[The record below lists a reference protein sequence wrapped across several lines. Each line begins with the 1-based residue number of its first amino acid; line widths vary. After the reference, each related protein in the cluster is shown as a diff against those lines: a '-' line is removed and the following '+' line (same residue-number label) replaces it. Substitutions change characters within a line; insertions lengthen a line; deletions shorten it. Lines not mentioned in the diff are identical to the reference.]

1 MPNSSRLLAH
11 LFSVAILAMLSGCGS
26 EGSSNSQDED
36 TESDTP
42 TNEPDPSTDP
52 TTPAAAEVSLS
63 FDAIKTLRFDWTDVE
78 GATHYILLENPDGQ
92 SGFSPLGEP
101 IAQGTETLA
110 LEIPTF
116 SRFDAEYILQSCN
129 EVGCVD
135 ASTLTID
142 DGLND
147 LIGYIK
153 PSDVDN
159 ASFFGTAVSLSAD
172 GNTLAVGAPQAR
184 AFSDGSGNKVGIVYV
199 FTKAGPG
206 QWAEQQRL
214 PASTRGSGDNFGV
227 ALSLSADGNTLAVG
241 ANNEDSDADGIGG
254 DETNN
259 DAANAGAAYVFTRAE
274 GVWSEP
280 TFIKANTSDS
290 NDKFGES
297 VELNDAGTVLV
308 VGAPSEQSDAQVING
323 QQNNNVTN
331 AGAVYVFT
339 RDDDTWQQQA
349 YIKASDATGDEFF
362 GRSISLDSEGST
374 LAVSAFLEDSSDT
387 GVNGD
392 AFDIAANKSGAA
404 YVFVHD
410 GANWTQQAFIKASN
424 TEEQDRFGNSISISG
439 DGDTLAVGTIRED
452 SAVTGIDGDQSNNE
466 APSAG
471 AVYVFTRTDADWA
484 QQAYLKASNTDAGD
498 SFGSA
503 VSLSH
508 TGDVLVVGAV
518 NEASTA
524 VGINGNEFDNTDPA
538 GAAYVFRRTGQA
550 WTQHAYLKATNTD
563 SGDSF
568 GNAVSLSGD
577 GETLAIAARN
587 EGGNATGTQASA
599 EEQADNSKSN
609 RGVVYLY

>member
-1 MPNSSRLLAH
+1 MLMPMRSIALLLSFALLALLGGCNSS
-11 LFSVAILAMLSGCGS
+11 SS
-26 EGSSNSQDED
+26 ENNAQNGN
-36 TESDTP
+36 
-42 TNEPDPSTDP
+42 PDPGTDPNTDTSTDP
-52 TTPAAAEVSLS
+52 TPPAAAEVSLS

-78 GATHYILLENPDGQ
+78 GATHYILLENPDGV

-110 LEIPTF
+110 LEIPTYT
-116 SRFDAEYILQSCN
+116 RFNAEYILQSCN

-159 ASFFGTAVSLSAD
+159 GSFFGTAVSLSAD

-184 AFSDGSGNKVGIVYV
+184 AFSDGSGDKVGIIYV
-199 FTKAGPG
+199 FTKTGPG
-206 QWAEQQRL
+206 QWTEQQRL

-241 ANNEDSDADGIGG
+241 ASNEDSDADGIGG

-259 DAANAGAAYVFTRAE
+259 DAGNAGAAYVFTRAE

-280 TFIKANTSDS
+280 TYIKANNSDA
-290 NDKFGES
+290 NDNFGES
-297 VELNDAGTVLV
+297 IDLNDAGTVLV
-308 VGAPSEQSDAQVING
+308 VGAAGERSDAQVING
-323 QQNNNVTN
+323 QQNNNATN
-331 AGAVYVFT
+331 VGAVYVFT
-339 RDDDTWQQQA
+339 HDGDTWQQQA
-349 YIKASDATGDEFF
+349 YIKASDAVGDEFF
-362 GRSISLDSEGST
+362 GRSISVDSEGTT
-374 LAVSAFLEDSSDT
+374 LAVGAFFEDSSET

-392 AFDIAANKSGAA
+392 AFDIGANKSGAA
-404 YVFVHD
+404 YIFEYD
-410 GANWTQQAFIKASN
+410 GVDWTQQAFIKASN
-424 TEEQDRFGNSISISG
+424 TETQDRFGDSVSLSG
-439 DGDTLAVGTIRED
+439 DGNTLAVGTRFED
-452 SAVTGIDGDQSNNE
+452 SAVTGVDGDQSNNE
-466 APSAG
+466 APGAG
-471 AVYVFTRTDADWA
+471 AVYVFTRTDTDWA

-508 TGDVLVVGAV
+508 TGNVLVVGAV
-518 NEASTA
+518 DEASTA

-563 SGDSF
+563 NGDRF

-577 GETLAIAARN
+577 GETLAIAARS
-587 EGGNATGTQASA
+587 EGSNATGTQASA
-599 EEQADNSKSN
+599 EEQADNSKDN

>member
-1 MPNSSRLLAH
+1 MPKSSHLLAH
-11 LFSVAILAMLSGCGS
+11 LLSVAILAMLSGCGS
-26 EGSSNSQDED
+26 EGSTGSQDED

-52 TTPAAAEVSLS
+52 TAPAAAEVSLS

-92 SGFSPLGEP
+92 SGFSPLGDP

-129 EVGCVD
+129 EVGCID

-153 PSDVDN
+153 PSDVGN
-159 ASFFGTAVSLSAD
+159 GSFFGTAVSLSAD
-172 GNTLAVGAPQAR
+172 GNTLAVGAPQVR
-184 AFSDGSGNKVGIVYV
+184 AFSDGSGDKVGIVYV

-214 PASTRGSGDNFGV
+214 SASTPGSGDKFGV

-280 TFIKANTSDS
+280 TFIKANNSDA

-323 QQNNNVTN
+323 QQNNNVSN

-339 RDDDTWQQQA
+339 LDDDTWQQQA
-349 YIKASDATGDEFF
+349 YIKASDATGDDFF

-374 LAVSAFLEDSSDT
+374 LAVGAFFEDSSDT

-392 AFDIAANKSGAA
+392 AFDVAANKSGAA
-404 YVFVHD
+404 YIFEYD
-410 GANWTQQAFIKASN
+410 GVDWTQQAFIKASN
-424 TEEQDRFGNSISISG
+424 TEAQDRFGDSVSLSG
-439 DGDTLAVGTIRED
+439 DGNTLAVGTQFED

-466 APSAG
+466 ALGAG
-471 AVYVFTRTDADWA
+471 AVYVFTRTDADWT

-508 TGDVLVVGAV
+508 TGNVLVVGAV
-518 NEASTA
+518 DEASTA

-550 WTQHAYLKATNTD
+550 WTQHTYLKATNTD

-577 GETLAIAARN
+577 GETLAIAART

-599 EEQADNSKSN
+599 EEQADNSRNN

>member
-1 MPNSSRLLAH
+1 MPMRSIAPILSFALLALLGGCNSS
-11 LFSVAILAMLSGCGS
+11 SS
-26 EGSSNSQDED
+26 ENNAQNGNADPNPGTD
-36 TESDTP
+36 PNT
-42 TNEPDPSTDP
+42 DPSTDP
-52 TTPAAAEVSLS
+52 TAPAAAEVSLS
-63 FDAIKTLRFDWTDVE
+63 FDAIKTLRIDWTDVE

-92 SGFSPLGEP
+92 SGFSPLGDP

-147 LIGYIK
+147 LIGYMK
-153 PSDVDN
+153 PSDVHQGSN
-159 ASFFGTAVSLSAD
+159 FGDAVSLSAD
-172 GNTLAVGAPQAR
+172 GSTMAVGAANAR
-184 AFSDGSGNKVGIVYV
+184 AFIDGSGDKVGTVYV
-199 FTKAGPG
+199 FTKTGPG
-206 QWAEQQRL
+206 QWTEQQRL
-214 PASTRGSGDNFGV
+214 QASNPGNNDTFGA

-241 ANNEDSDADGIGG
+241 AKNEDSDADGIGG

-259 DAANAGAAYVFTRAE
+259 DAANAGAAYVFTRAD
-274 GVWSEP
+274 GVWSNP
-280 TFIKANTSDS
+280 TYIKANNSDS

-297 VELNDAGTVLV
+297 VELNDAGTVLAI
-308 VGAPSEQSDAQVING
+308 GAPGEQSNDGIING
-323 QQNNNVTN
+323 EQNNEVNN
-331 AGAVYVFT
+331 AGAVYVFN
-339 RDDDTWQQQA
+339 RDGDTWQQQD

-362 GRSISLDSEGST
+362 GRAISLDSEGTT
-374 LAVSAFLEDSSDT
+374 LAVAAQLEDSGET

-392 AFDIAANKSGAA
+392 PLVGGANKSGAA

-424 TEEQDRFGNSISISG
+424 TEEQDLFGDSISISG

-524 VGINGNEFDNTDPA
+524 VGIKGNEFDNTNPA

-568 GNAVSLSGD
+568 GNAVTLSGD
-577 GETLAIAARN
+577 GETLAIAART

-599 EEQADNSKSN
+599 EEQADNSRNN